1 MVLRYWKK
9 NHIAIIQMPADPEKP
24 AVMIYVNNDIL
35 GDSLLKLPALMALR
49 SAFPGHHITWFAG
62 RGRSFFTKTFSSL
75 VTGAIDKVQD
85 DIRLGASW
93 CELFFS
99 PLSDYYYDTI
109 IDTQSSIKTTL
120 ILKKVPHGTFI
131 SPTAAFYF
139 SDHKPARSCKQSGPV
154 YQRILRLVSLACGRE
169 ITPDF
174 SLNLPQDYRNIAAEL
189 LPDGFYYVG
198 FAPGAGQRIKCWPLE
213 RFIELGRRQT
223 ERGNKP
229 VFFLGPQEIE
239 WMSIIRE
246 KLPGALF
253 PEQTEIAEGKGGPL
267 LTIALAERI
276 RAGVANDSGTGHAM
290 AVAGQPLISLF
301 GPSNVEKF
309 AGDYPNKIIISTSK
323 YGGNDM
329 CLIPVNDVDH
339 ALLSFLAH

>member
-1 MVLRYWKK
+1 
-9 NHIAIIQMPADPEKP
+9 MPADPEKP
-24 AVMIYVNNDIL
+24 AVMIYVNGDAL

-62 RGRSFFTKTFSSL
+62 RGKSIFTNTFSPL

-85 DIRLGASW
+85 DIRLGTSW
-93 CELFFS
+93 RELFIS
-99 PLSDYYYDTI
+99 PLRNCYYNTI
-109 IDTQSSIKTTL
+109 IDTQSFIRTTL
-120 ILKKVPHGTFI
+120 ILKKVPHDTLI

-139 SDHKPARSCKQSGPV
+139 SDNKPEGPREQSGPV
-154 YQRILRLVSLACGRE
+154 YQRILRLVNLACGRE
-169 ITPDF
+169 IKPDF
-174 SLNLPQDYRNIAAEL
+174 SLNLPQNYRNVAAEL
-189 LPDGFYYVG
+189 LPAGFHYTG
-198 FAPGAGQRIKCWPLE
+198 FAPGAGQRVKCWPLE

-239 WMSIIRE
+239 WMSIIRG

-253 PEQTEIAEGKGGPL
+253 PEQTEIAESNGGPL

-276 RAGVANDSGTGHAM
+276 KAGVANDSGTGHIM
-290 AVAGQPLISLF
+290 AIAGQPLISLF

-309 AGDYPNKIIISTSK
+309 AGDYPNKKTISASK
-323 YGGNDM
+323 YGGNGM
-329 CLIPVNDVDH
+329 HLIPIEDVDRT
-339 ALLSFLAH
+339 LSSFLD